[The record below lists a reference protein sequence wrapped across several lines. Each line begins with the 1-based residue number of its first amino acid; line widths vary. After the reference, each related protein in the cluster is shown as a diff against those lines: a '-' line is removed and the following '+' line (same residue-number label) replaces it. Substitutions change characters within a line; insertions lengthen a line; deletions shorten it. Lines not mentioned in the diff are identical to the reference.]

1 LGQNYIVFSI
11 TNHTERRNN
20 HPFCKKSRFFAP
32 NSLNLIIM
40 FGKNNLFGVF
50 LGVLCTFTVPL
61 LAQNSTNKTDFQI
74 HIKKA
79 TTPFRVDGDLSETA
93 WADAEKV
100 HIGRVHYPQNGDSA
114 KLRTEAQITYD
125 DHFIYVG
132 FTCFDDG
139 KYVVQSLK
147 RDVNYFMSDA
157 MAVSF
162 DPIEAQA
169 NGVLFGVNTEGVQ
182 SEGILGG
189 EDPDWAWDTKW
200 FSEVKKA
207 ADRWTVEI
215 AIPFKSL
222 RYDPRKTTWSITFTR
237 NAIENGG
244 QYYTWTKVPQQFFGI
259 SLAFM
264 GTLVWDAAPPAEKS
278 NIAFTPYVGGGL
290 SKDYEAKKDVQTVKN
305 AGLDAKIAL
314 TSSLNLDAT
323 INPDF
328 SQIEVDEQVTNLTRF
343 NVIFPE
349 RRTFFLENSDVL
361 TEFGIPPARPFFSR
375 RIGLDSTNKTV
386 PITYGLRLSGNL
398 TPSVRVNAFNMHTKG
413 SIRAYDNNYTAVA
426 FQKSFWGR
434 SYAKIGFLNRQAF
447 TKFEPSKT
455 NYGRNLLLA
464 YVLRSTDNKW
474 ETWGELHN
482 SFKKDVKDE
491 NQYASIGVQYRDN
504 NWSVIQDFTSVGTNY
519 YADMGNL
526 NRIENYDAVRD
537 TTIRLG
543 FKHSYTNVGYVTRP
557 KNSKISEHNVSL
569 ENYIAWNP
577 NNSLSLWSDQLYYNL
592 TFTNTAQLSIGVDK
606 AIENVPFPFSFSEG
620 NVLIFGKYDYTSGS
634 ISYDTDT
641 RKTFSGR
648 IRARVGGFYSGE
660 QIGLS
665 VSATYRVQPWGKFS
679 LKLDWNRIELPPS
692 TPSVSGVT
700 KLILLSPKSEI
711 SLNRNLHWTT
721 FFQFNTQANNFNINS
736 RLQYRFRPMSD
747 LFLVYTDNYYTDD
760 ERDSARNLLHSA
772 FDKKN
777 RALVCKM
784 TYWFNQMPSFSR
796 SRK

>member
-1 LGQNYIVFSI
+1 
-11 TNHTERRNN
+11 
-20 HPFCKKSRFFAP
+20 
-32 NSLNLIIM
+32 M
-40 FGKNNLFGVF
+40 FGKNNLSRVF

-79 TTPFRVDGDLSETA
+79 TTPFRVDGDLSEAA

-100 HIGRVHYPQNGDSA
+100 RLTRVHYPQNGDSA
-114 KLRTEAQITYD
+114 KLGTEAQLTYD
-125 DHFIYVG
+125 DHFIYIG
-132 FTCFDDG
+132 FTCMDDG
-139 KYVVQSLK
+139 KYIVQSLK
-147 RDVNYFMSDA
+147 RDVNYWSSDA
-157 MAVSF
+157 MAVTL
-162 DPIEAQA
+162 DPIEGQA

-182 SEGILGG
+182 SEGILAG
-189 EDPDWAWDTKW
+189 EEPDWAWDNKW

-222 RYDPRKTTWSITFTR
+222 RYDPKKTTWSINFAR
-237 NAIENGG
+237 NAIDNGG
-244 QYYTWTKVPQQFFGI
+244 QYYTWTKVPQQFDGI

-264 GTLVWDAAPPAEKS
+264 GTLLWDAAPPAEKS
-278 NIAFTPYVGGGL
+278 NVAFTPYIGGGL
-290 SKDYEAKKDVQTVKN
+290 SKDYESKKDVQTVKN
-305 AGLDAKIAL
+305 AGLDAKVAL
-314 TSSLNLDAT
+314 TASLNLDAT

-349 RRTFFLENSDVL
+349 RRTFFLENSDIL

-375 RIGLDSTNKTV
+375 RIGLDEDNKTV
-386 PITYGLRLSGNL
+386 PIAYGVRLSGNL
-398 TPSVRVNAFNMHTKG
+398 TPSVRVNAFNMHTKSSG
-413 SIRAYDNNYTAVA
+413 SNEGNNYTAAAV
-426 FQKSFWGR
+426 QKNFWGR
-434 SYAKIGFLNRQAF
+434 SYAKVGFLNRQAF
-447 TKFEPSKT
+447 NKFEPSKT
-455 NYGRNLLLA
+455 DYGRNLILA
-464 YVLRSTDNKW
+464 CVLRSTDNKW
-474 ETWGELHN
+474 EGWGEIHN
-482 SFKKDVKDE
+482 AFKKDVKNA
-491 NQYASIGVQYRDN
+491 NQYASIGAQYRNN
-504 NWSVIQDFTSVGTNY
+504 NWSIIQDFTSIGTNY

-526 NRIENYDAVRD
+526 NRIENYDALRD

-543 FKHSYTNVGYVTRP
+543 FKHSYTNIGYVTRP
-557 KNSKISEHNVSL
+557 KNSKISEHSVNL

-577 NNSLSLWSDQLYYNL
+577 NNSLNQWSDQLSYDL
-592 TFTNTAQLSIGVDK
+592 TFTNTAQLSLGIDRIK
-606 AIENVPFPFSFSEG
+606 ENVPFPFSFSDD
-620 NVLIFGKYDYTSGS
+620 NVLIFGIYKYASGN

-641 RKTFSGR
+641 RKAFSGR
-648 IRARVGGFYSGE
+648 IRARAGGFYGG
-660 QIGLS
+660 QQVGLS

-747 LFLVYTDNYYTDD
+747 LFLVYTDNYFTSD

-796 SRK
+796 FGK